1 MAMSDTV
8 RMRFT
13 RSYQIYHAGQ
23 EYDFTPG
30 LARSLELIRVAVRVQ
45 LPEVQTAAAPPP
57 PAVEQAEAP
66 IAKAARRRRRRD
78 V

>member
-1 MAMSDTV
+1 MAMSDTI

-13 RSYQIYHAGQ
+13 RSYQIWRVGQ

-30 LARSLELIRVAVRVQ
+30 LARSLELTRLAVRVDV
-45 LPEVQTAAAPPP
+45 PELRTAVAPQPV
-57 PAVEQAEAP
+57 AEQAEAP
-66 IAKAARRRRRRD
+66 IAKASRRRRRN

>member
-45 LPEVQTAAAPPP
+45 LPEVQTATAPP

-66 IAKAARRRRRRD
+66 VAKAARRRRRRD